1 MRNMKVKFV
10 YPVIQLPE
18 TGRRL
23 KAIRCLRGLS
33 VNQVSELL
41 GGISVQAVYKWE
53 RGESIPSTDN
63 LVALSHLYKVNME
76 ELLVYKEAGKDSTL
90 ILKLTHESAE
100 PDQGSSFI
108 LQKAHE
114 SAEPDKGSF
123 IMPRAA

>member
-23 KAIRCLRGLS
+23 KDIRLLRGLS

-63 LVALSHLYKVNME
+63 LVALSRLYRVNME
-76 ELLVYKEAGKDSTL
+76 ALLVYKEAGKDFTL
-90 ILKLTHESAE
+90 ISHESAE

-114 SAEPDKGSF
+114 SAEPDQGSF
-123 IMPRAA
+123 IMPLAA